1 MCTMRTESE
10 LNFHNFPLYFLLVSL
25 NRNWSR
31 EKYEWMMA
39 TRFEKWRT
47 VGGFCARFLLIG
59 APTNWNLARF
69 LLVLQR
75 AELDLARGCTGFRRV
90 SKHPQRRVRLR
101 VVCVC
106 VCCLFFLFLF
116 WNISSYSLGARC
128 ASLSH
133 EGEVLNR
140 TGLGSE

>member
-1 MCTMRTESE
+1 
-10 LNFHNFPLYFLLVSL
+10 
-25 NRNWSR
+25 
-31 EKYEWMMA
+31 MMA

-106 VCCLFFLFLF
+106 VCCLFFRSCSGTSRLTR
-116 WNISSYSLGARC
+116 WGPGAP
-128 ASLSH
+128 ASATR
-133 EGEVLNR
+133 ER
-140 TGLGSE
+140 F